1 MRSVV
6 DILSSSSLVGIHCSK
21 EIGQESP
28 KGKNYGETETVRVK
42 TDTSEQGPWRK
53 IQIKQLEM

>member
-1 MRSVV
+1 M